1 MAKKKTPTYSN
12 KFKKTRNRDTAID
25 ARTLGM
31 SVENISFFKFVDK
44 LENLIEDA
52 EVREYSPQA
61 LGRKRNM
68 FLNTLA
74 LDEKKFQEWVQ
85 NRLYR
90 IAYDN
95 KRSISDFTPKDIE
108 IGLNKWEGLLR
119 NGDPGFGKYQS
130 QFTTYKERFLKAA
143 ATILANAPSGK
154 GSRGVEP
161 HDAPPLHPSGQTM
174 TPSALKMQGKGGAVD
189 PEMGA
194 SMAAG
199 GSGVNPEQ
207 QITPEEDTVSALVA
221 DMQKAL
227 SLKDKQFVSHVEN
240 KLLNNDID
248 ATSTNQVE
256 LQKKLDDDFQNLL
269 DAIPIDSPIN
279 EQEQEI
285 EDIYAQYRERFLS
298 TAGKMLVKTVKKT
311 TKANNKQAAKAKS
324 IGAKAADYEAA
335 LSLGM
340 TTFTGQDLESTGMDE
355 SHLELMRK
363 NPELYAAGKRMANN
377 IIGMHPQ
384 LKGAGV
390 RWMGKDTSTDE
401 IHPNWQGT
409 DGTSKTDVMFDLG
422 DKRVKFKNGKFVPC
436 GTKDKDENCSSKIKM
451 SMKLGD
457 SQFAS
462 GGDKETMSTFDR
474 TIENLK
480 GKDYDLSD
488 PRKLSHRL
496 IADGVDPQEAKEK
509 AQAIIE
515 KTQMLR
521 EGFQA
526 LTTFH
531 TFKGTVTDYQ
541 QGGVYADKP
550 QKEFKETK
558 KLVDSAD
565 KFAREVSTHVADM
578 ANLFP
583 SFASEFIY
591 VTMTGDGKF
600 KEGSDRQANYII
612 STDHAGD
619 KVIILPASRD
629 LASRISSEIQVV
641 ARAKSSSVRSK
652 KDPLIE
658 KYRAK
663 GMTEEE
669 ADKKASLESPY
680 RVWQV
685 VRVLASSRAQKVLSD
700 PATAAQVLQNSRLI
714 AFVNAMRLLK
724 EQEEEIPEDETVDDV
739 VMPSEEDSSL
749 DPDTQDYIDAAIDYA
764 FSSFQNMIK
773 FFGVEF
779 DGVSS
784 NQYNLYNMFTSE
796 QPVDLKAQ
804 INNRV
809 DINNQIG
816 DEVQQMRL
824 QQNESNNFFG
834 FRKKM
839 KEIYN
844 L

>member
-1 MAKKKTPTYSN
+1 MPEKKPTPQYSN
-12 KFKKTRNRDTAID
+12 GFKKRRNRNTHID
-25 ARTLGM
+25 AVKLGLPVE
-31 SVENISFFKFVDK
+31 SVSFFKFMDK
-44 LENLIEDA
+44 VSSLSEDA
-52 EVREYSPQA
+52 NVRQYSPQA

-74 LDEKKFQEWVQ
+74 LDDKKFQEWVQ

-130 QFTTYKERFLKAA
+130 QFASYKQRFMKAA

-161 HDAPPLHPSGQTM
+161 HEAPALDPSGTPM
-174 TPSALKMQGKGGAVD
+174 TPTALKRQGGQVD
-189 PEMGA
+189 PERGA

-199 GSGVNPEQ
+199 GSGVSPEG
-207 QITPEEDTVSALVA
+207 QITPEEDTVAALIA

-227 SLKDKQFVSHVEN
+227 GLKEKQFVSHVEN
-240 KLLNNDID
+240 KLLNNDLD
-248 ATSTNQVE
+248 PSGVNAVE
-256 LQKKLDDDFQNLL
+256 LEKRLDDDFQNLL
-269 DAIPIDSPIN
+269 DAIPADSVIN

-285 EDIYAQYRERFLS
+285 EEIYGQYKERFLQ
-298 TAGKMLVKTVKKT
+298 TAAKMVVKTGKKID
-311 TKANNKQAAKAKS
+311 KANKKEASKVKS

-355 SHLELMRK
+355 SHLQLMRK

-384 LKGAGV
+384 LKDAAV
-390 RWMGKDTSTDE
+390 RWMGKETSTDE

-436 GTKDKDENCSSKIKM
+436 GQKDKDENCSSKIKM

-462 GGDKETMSTFDR
+462 GGDKETMSTFNR
-474 TIENLK
+474 TLENLK

-496 IADGVDPQEAKEK
+496 IADGVDPKEAKEK
-509 AQAIIE
+509 AQAIVE

-531 TFKGTVTDYQ
+531 TYKGTVTDYQ
-541 QGGVYADKP
+541 EGGVYANKP
-550 QKEFKETK
+550 QKEFKQTK
-558 KLVDSAD
+558 KLVDAAD
-565 KFAREVSTHVADM
+565 KFGNEVSAHVAEM

-583 SFASEFIY
+583 SFASEFVY

-629 LASRISSEIQVV
+629 LASRIASEIQIV
-641 ARAKSSSVRSK
+641 AKAKSSSVKSK

-658 KYRAK
+658 KYMAK

-724 EQEEEIPEDETVDDV
+724 EQDEEQIPEDDMVDDA
-739 VMPSEEDSSL
+739 VMPTEEESAL

-773 FFGVEF
+773 FFGIEF
-779 DGVSS
+779 NGVSS
-784 NQYNLYNMFTSE
+784 NQYNLYNMFAADE
-796 QPVDLKAQ
+796 PVDLKAQ

-809 DINNQIG
+809 DVNNQIG
-816 DEVQQMRL
+816 DELQQMRL
-824 QQNESNNFFG
+824 QNESTFLQ
-834 FRKKM
+834 FRRKV
-839 KEIYN
+839 KELYN

>member
-1 MAKKKTPTYSN
+1 MAKKKTPEYSN

-25 ARTLGM
+25 ARNLGM
-31 SVENISFFKFVDK
+31 NVENISFFKFVHK
-44 LENLIEDA
+44 LENLLEDA
-52 EVREYSPQA
+52 ELRNYSPQA

-95 KRSISDFTPKDIE
+95 NRSISDFTPKDIE
-108 IGLNKWEGLLR
+108 IGLNKWEGMLR

-130 QFTTYKERFLKAA
+130 QFTAYKERFMKAA
-143 ATILANAPSGK
+143 AAILANAPSGK

-174 TPSALKMQGKGGAVD
+174 TPSALKMQNKGGSVD
-189 PEMGA
+189 PEEGA

-207 QITPEEDTVSALVA
+207 QITPEEDTVSALIA

-248 ATSTNQVE
+248 PTSINQVE

-269 DAIPIDSPIN
+269 DAIPADSPIN
-279 EQEQEI
+279 EHDKEI
-285 EDIYAQYRERFLS
+285 EEIYAQYRERFLS
-298 TAGKMLVKTVKKT
+298 IAGKMLVKTVKKT

-363 NPELYAAGKRMANN
+363 NPELYAAGKRMANT
-377 IIGMHPQ
+377 IIAMHPQ
-384 LKGAGV
+384 LKNAGV
-390 RWMGKDTSTDE
+390 RWMGKETSTDE
-401 IHPNWQGT
+401 VHPNWEGT

-436 GTKDKDENCSSKIKM
+436 GQKDKDENCSSKIKM

-462 GGDKETMSTFDR
+462 GGDKETISTFNR
-474 TIENLK
+474 TLDNLK
-480 GKDYDLSD
+480 GKDYDVSD
-488 PRKLSHRL
+488 PRKLAHRL

-509 AQAIIE
+509 AMAIVE

-531 TFKGTVTDYQ
+531 THKGTVTDYQ
-541 QGGVYADKP
+541 KGGVYSDRP
-550 QKEFKETK
+550 EKEFKESK
-558 KLVDSAD
+558 KLVDAAD
-565 KFAREVSTHVADM
+565 KFAKEVSAHVAEM

-583 SFASEFIY
+583 SFASEFVY

-629 LASRISSEIQVV
+629 LASRISSEIQIV
-641 ARAKSSSVRSK
+641 AKAKSSSVKSK
-652 KDPLIE
+652 KDPLVE
-658 KYRAK
+658 KYMAK
-663 GMTEEE
+663 GMTKEE

-700 PATAAQVLQNSRLI
+700 PATAAQVLQNSRLF

-724 EQEEEIPEDETVDDV
+724 EQDEEQIPEDEMVDDA
-739 VMPSEEDSSL
+739 VMPSEEESTL

-773 FFGVEF
+773 FFGIEF

-784 NQYNLYNMFTSE
+784 NQYNLYNMFTAE
-796 QPVDLKAQ
+796 EPTDLKAQ

-809 DINNQIG
+809 DVNNQIG
-816 DEVQQMRL
+816 DELQQMRL
-824 QQNESNNFFG
+824 QNESTFLQ
-834 FRKKM
+834 FRRKV
-839 KEIYN
+839 KELYN
-844 L
+844 I

>member
-1 MAKKKTPTYSN
+1 MPEKKPTPQYSN
-12 KFKKTRNRDTAID
+12 GFKKRRNLKTHINAQI
-25 ARTLGM
+25 L
-31 SVENISFFKFVDK
+31 NIGETKCFFSFMDK
-44 LENLIEDA
+44 LNSIKEDA
-52 EVREYSPQA
+52 DLRSYSPQA

-108 IGLNKWEGLLR
+108 IGLNKWEGMLR

-130 QFTTYKERFLKAA
+130 QFTAYKERFMKAA
-143 ATILANAPSGK
+143 AAILANAPSGK

-161 HDAPPLHPSGQTM
+161 HEAPALNPSDTPM
-174 TPSALKMQGKGGAVD
+174 TPTKLKHQGGQVD
-189 PEMGA
+189 PEQGA

-199 GSGVNPEQ
+199 GSGVDPEG
-207 QITPEEDTVSALVA
+207 QITPEEDTVAALIA

-227 SLKDKQFVSHVEN
+227 SMKEKQFVNHVEN
-240 KLLNNDID
+240 KLLNNELDP
-248 ATSTNQVE
+248 SGVNEVE
-256 LQKKLDDDFQNLL
+256 LEKRLDDDFQNLL
-269 DAIPIDSPIN
+269 DAIPADSVIN

-285 EDIYAQYRERFLS
+285 EEIYGQYKERFLQ
-298 TAGKMLVKTVKKT
+298 TAAKMVVKTGKKIE
-311 TKANNKQAAKAKS
+311 KANKKQAAKAKS

-355 SHLELMRK
+355 SHLKLMRK
-363 NPELYAAGKRMANN
+363 NPELYAAGKRMANT
-377 IIGMHPQ
+377 IITMHPH
-384 LKGAGV
+384 LKNAAV
-390 RWMGKDTSTDE
+390 RWMGKETSTDE
-401 IHPNWQGT
+401 IHPNWEGT

-422 DKRVKFKNGKFVPC
+422 EKRVKFKNGKFVPC
-436 GTKDKDENCSSKIKM
+436 GQKDKDENCSSKIRM

-462 GGDKETMSTFDR
+462 GGDKETMSTFNR
-474 TIENLK
+474 TLDNLK

-509 AQAIIE
+509 AQAIVE

-531 TFKGTVTDYQ
+531 TFKGTVSDYQ
-541 QGGVYADKP
+541 KGGVYSDRP
-550 QKEFKETK
+550 EKEFKQSK
-558 KLVDSAD
+558 KLVDAAD
-565 KFAREVSTHVADM
+565 KFAKEVSIHVAEM

-583 SFASEFIY
+583 SFASEFVY

-629 LASRISSEIQVV
+629 LASRIASEIQIV
-641 ARAKSSSVRSK
+641 AKAKSSSVKSK

-658 KYRAK
+658 KYLAK

-669 ADKKASLESPY
+669 AEKKASLESPY

-700 PATAAQVLQNSRLI
+700 PATAAQVLQNSRLLD
-714 AFVNAMRLLK
+714 FVNAMKLLK
-724 EQEEEIPEDETVDDV
+724 EEDEMPEEDMQADEDMMPTEEE
-739 VMPSEEDSSL
+739 SAL

-784 NQYNLYNMFTSE
+784 NQYNLYNMFTME
-796 QPVDLKAQ
+796 QPTDLKAQ

-809 DINNQIG
+809 DVNNQIG
-816 DEVQQMRL
+816 DELQQMRL
-824 QQNESNNFFG
+824 QNESTFLQ
-834 FRKKM
+834 FRRKV
-839 KEIYN
+839 KELYN
-844 L
+844 I

>member
-1 MAKKKTPTYSN
+1 MAKKKPTPTHSN
-12 KFKKTRNRDTAID
+12 GFKMRRSRDNHID
-25 ARTLGM
+25 AQKYGISKESM
-31 SVENISFFKFVDK
+31 SFFGFMNKITNIS
-44 LENLIEDA
+44 EDA
-52 EVREYSPQA
+52 QVREYSPQA

-130 QFTTYKERFLKAA
+130 QFSAYKQRFLKAA
-143 ATILANAPSGK
+143 ATILANAPSGR

-161 HDAPPLHPSGQTM
+161 HEAPPLDPSNKSM
-174 TPSALKMQGKGGAVD
+174 TPSALKSQGGSVD
-189 PEMGA
+189 PEQGG

-199 GSGVNPEQ
+199 GSGVDPQ
-207 QITPEEDTVSALVA
+207 MQVTPEEDTVAALIA

-227 SLKDKQFVSHVEN
+227 SMKEKQFAGHVEN
-240 KLLNNDID
+240 KLLNNDLD
-248 ATSTNQVE
+248 PSTVNAAE
-256 LQKKLDDDFQNLL
+256 LEKSLDDDFQNLL
-269 DAIPIDSPIN
+269 DAIPADSTIN
-279 EQEQEI
+279 EQEAEI
-285 EDIYAQYRERFLS
+285 EEIYGQYKERFLQ
-298 TAGKMLVKTVKKT
+298 TASKMVTKTGKKIE
-311 TKANNKQAAKAKS
+311 KANKKQAAKVKS

-355 SHLELMRK
+355 SHVDLMRK
-363 NPELYAAGKRMANN
+363 NPELYAAGKRMANT
-377 IIGMHPQ
+377 IISMHPL
-384 LKGAGV
+384 LKDAGV
-390 RWMGKDTSTDE
+390 RWMGKETSTDE
-401 IHPNWQGT
+401 VHPNWEGT

-422 DKRVKFKNGKFVPC
+422 DRRVKFKNGKFVAC
-436 GTKDKDENCSSKIKM
+436 GQKDKDENCSSKIKM

-462 GGDKETMSTFDR
+462 GGDKETMSTFNR
-474 TIENLK
+474 TLENLK
-480 GKDYDLSD
+480 GKDFDLSD

-496 IADGVDPQEAKEK
+496 IADGMDPQEAKEK
-509 AQAIIE
+509 AQAIVE

-521 EGFQA
+521 QGFEA

-531 TFKGTVTDYQ
+531 TYKGTVTDYQ
-541 QGGVYADKP
+541 KGGVYSDRP
-550 QKEFKETK
+550 EKEFKESK
-558 KLVDSAD
+558 KLVDAAD
-565 KFAREVSTHVADM
+565 KFAREVSTHVAEM

-583 SFASEFIY
+583 SFASEFVY

-629 LASRISSEIQVV
+629 LASRIASEIQIV
-641 ARAKSSSVRSK
+641 AKAKSSSVKSK
-652 KDPLIE
+652 KDPLVE
-658 KYRAK
+658 KYMAK
-663 GMTEEE
+663 GMTKEE

-700 PATAAQVLQNSRLI
+700 PATAAQVLQNSRLLD
-714 AFVNAMRLLK
+714 FVNAMSFLK
-724 EQEEEIPEDETVDDV
+724 EQEEEMPEEEMTDEE
-739 VMPSEEDSSL
+739 MPMEEDTL
-749 DPDTQDYIDAAIDYA
+749 DPDTRDYVDAAIDYA

-779 DGVSS
+779 NGVSS
-784 NQYNLYNMFTSE
+784 NDYNLYNMFAAD
-796 QPVDLKAQ
+796 QPMDMVSQ

-809 DINNQIG
+809 DMNNQIG
-816 DEVQQMRL
+816 DEIQQMRL
-824 QQNESNNFFG
+824 QQESKDFFAI
-834 FRKKM
+834 RNKM

>member
-1 MAKKKTPTYSN
+1 MAKKKPTPDHSDG
-12 KFKKTRNRDTAID
+12 FKKRRNRNTHID
-25 ARTLGM
+25 AVKLGLPVE
-31 SVENISFFKFVDK
+31 SVSFFKFMNKVSA
-44 LENLIEDA
+44 LSEDA
-52 EVREYSPQA
+52 NVREYSPQA

-74 LDEKKFQEWVQ
+74 LDDKKFQEWVQ

-130 QFTTYKERFLKAA
+130 QFSSYKQRFMKAA
-143 ATILANAPSGK
+143 AAILANAPSGK

-161 HDAPPLHPSGQTM
+161 HEAPALDPSATPM
-174 TPSALKMQGKGGAVD
+174 TPTALKRQGGQVD
-189 PEMGA
+189 PEKGA

-199 GSGVNPEQ
+199 GSGVSPEG
-207 QITPEEDTVSALVA
+207 QITPEEDTVAALIA

-227 SLKDKQFVSHVEN
+227 GLKEKQFVSHVEN
-240 KLLNNDID
+240 KLLNNDLD
-248 ATSTNQVE
+248 PSGVNAVE
-256 LQKKLDDDFQNLL
+256 LEKRLDDDFQNLL
-269 DAIPIDSPIN
+269 DAIPADSVIN

-285 EDIYAQYRERFLS
+285 EEIYGQYKERFLQ
-298 TAGKMLVKTVKKT
+298 TASKMVSKTGKKIE
-311 TKANNKQAAKAKS
+311 KANKKEASKVKS

-384 LKGAGV
+384 LKGAAV
-390 RWMGKDTSTDE
+390 RWMGKETSTDE
-401 IHPNWQGT
+401 VHPNWQGT

-436 GTKDKDENCSSKIKM
+436 GQKEKDENCSSKIKM

-474 TIENLK
+474 TLENLK

-531 TFKGTVTDYQ
+531 TYKGTVTDYQ
-541 QGGVYADKP
+541 QGGVYSDKP

-558 KLVDSAD
+558 KLVDAAD
-565 KFAREVSTHVADM
+565 KFAKEVSIHVAEM

-583 SFASEFIY
+583 SFASEFVY

-629 LASRISSEIQVV
+629 LASRIASEIQIV
-641 ARAKSSSVRSK
+641 AKAKSSSVKSK
-652 KDPLIE
+652 KDPLVE
-658 KYRAK
+658 KFMAK
-663 GMTEEE
+663 GMTKEE

-724 EQEEEIPEDETVDDV
+724 EQEEEQIPEDEMVDDT
-739 VMPSEEDSSL
+739 VMPTEEESAL

-773 FFGVEF
+773 FFGIEF
-779 DGVSS
+779 NGVSS
-784 NQYNLYNMFTSE
+784 NQYNLYNMFAADE
-796 QPVDLKAQ
+796 PVDLKAQ

-809 DINNQIG
+809 DVNNQIG
-816 DEVQQMRL
+816 DELQQMRL
-824 QQNESNNFFG
+824 QNESTFLQ
-834 FRKKM
+834 FRRKV
-839 KEIYN
+839 KELYN